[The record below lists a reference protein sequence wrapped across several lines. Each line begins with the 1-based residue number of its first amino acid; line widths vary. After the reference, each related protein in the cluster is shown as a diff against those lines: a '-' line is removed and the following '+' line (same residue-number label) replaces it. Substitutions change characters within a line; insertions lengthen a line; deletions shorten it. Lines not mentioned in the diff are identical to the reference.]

1 MLLPTKQNYTIYKP
15 YTIWGL
21 ARKPRKT
28 NPPSQATADQSIKAA
43 THPSNHRPA
52 KAGDGSTPA
61 RAGAGK
67 RNPPKG
73 GSIRRRHSDVAS
85 GRPREDAEGAGRRN
99 PGPGTSRPSDRPGPI
114 VTDATPPRK
123 PPPVLH

>member
-1 MLLPTKQNYTIYKP
+1 MGACT
-15 YTIWGL
+15 
-21 ARKPRKT
+21 
-28 NPPSQATADQSIKAA
+28 QAPENESAI
-43 THPSNHRPA
+43 
-52 KAGDGSTPA
+52 AGDGSTPA

-114 VTDATPPRK
+114 VTAAMPPRK
-123 PPPVLH
+123 PPPVLR